1 MLVSI
6 NFTKTGIIQSIL
18 SDHNGMKLE
27 INKRRKVEIKQ
38 YKLKQWVKED
48 IQREIRKY
56 LVMNEN
62 ENTTPKTYRIQR
74 M

>member
-1 MLVSI
+1 
-6 NFTKTGIIQSIL
+6 
-18 SDHNGMKLE
+18 MKLE
-27 INKRRKVEIKQ
+27 INKRKMEIKQ
-38 YKLKQWVKED
+38 YELKQWVKED

-62 ENTTPKTYRIQR
+62 ENTTHKTYVIQR